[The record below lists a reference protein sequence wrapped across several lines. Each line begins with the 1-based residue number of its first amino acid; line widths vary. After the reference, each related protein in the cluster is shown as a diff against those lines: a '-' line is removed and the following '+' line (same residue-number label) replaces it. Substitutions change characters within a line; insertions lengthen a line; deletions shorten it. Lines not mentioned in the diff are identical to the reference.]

1 MIEPA
6 PAAASAAAP
15 RSLDRSMVALLAAL
29 AIGALAV
36 GAPAFAEGA
45 APNPSAAG
53 LGDPETRTPFSSA
66 WDDPGLQVIDLL
78 EPGTRFYRQ
87 SSVGTVTPDASAPLE
102 GAGSLRLAIAGA
114 DGQLNLRA
122 ELQSPLDLSDKNLLL
137 WLRVED
143 PQALAYVALYAGN
156 DDLESFNAYLVSL
169 GDDDP
174 SMLLGRSG
182 EWHAVSVNLADPS
195 STTGAPD
202 LTRVDA
208 LQLSLAASGE
218 SEAVVNV
225 HGLASFPRAARGAV
239 TVMFDD
245 ARDGVALAVPILQ
258 RLGLPA
264 SVAVITEFLD
274 APGFLTLAELVA
286 LERYL
291 GWELVAHHTADVP
304 LERSFDSYDE
314 PALANE
320 LEALTAWLRDASPSR
335 GWRHLVYPNGRIDE
349 EAIATVRRYFIS
361 GRTTVGQLGLE
372 TWPPGDPYRLR
383 ATSVLASDAPEALID
398 LIDRAAASGGWLI
411 LAFHQIVE
419 GETEFQ
425 TQYRID
431 DLQRVMEHLAR
442 ADVDVLL
449 LSDRWP

>member
-1 MIEPA
+1 
-6 PAAASAAAP
+6 
-15 RSLDRSMVALLAAL
+15 MVALLAAL
-29 AIGALAV
+29 AVGTLAV
-36 GAPAFAEGA
+36 GTPAFADGA
-45 APNPSAAG
+45 APNLSTAG
-53 LGDPETRTPFSSA
+53 LGDPAARAAASSA
-66 WDDPGLQVIDLL
+66 WDDPGLQVIDLF
-78 EPGTRFYRQ
+78 EPGTRFYQQ
-87 SSVGTVTPDASAPLE
+87 SLVGSVTPDTAAPLE

-122 ELQSPLDLSDKNLLL
+122 ELQSPLDLSSKNLIL

-143 PQALAYVALYAGN
+143 PEALAYVALYAGN
-156 DDLESFNAYLVSL
+156 GDFESFNAYLVSL

-195 STTGAPD
+195 STTGVPD

-208 LQLSLAASGE
+208 LQLSVAANGE

-258 RLGLPA
+258 RLGLAA

-274 APGFLTLAELVA
+274 TPGFLTLAELVA

-291 GWELVAHHTADVP
+291 GWELVAHHTTDVP
-304 LERSFDSYDE
+304 LELSFDTYDE
-314 PALANE
+314 QALAAE
-320 LEALTAWLRDASPSR
+320 LEALTAWLRDASPLR
-335 GWRHLVYPNGRIDE
+335 GWRHLAYPNGRIDE

-372 TWPPGDPYRLR
+372 TWPPGDLYRLR

-398 LIDRAAASGGWLI
+398 LIDRAAAGGGWLI
-411 LAFHQIVE
+411 LVFHQIVD

-425 TQYRID
+425 TQYRIE
-431 DLQRVMEHLAR
+431 DLQRVMEHLVR